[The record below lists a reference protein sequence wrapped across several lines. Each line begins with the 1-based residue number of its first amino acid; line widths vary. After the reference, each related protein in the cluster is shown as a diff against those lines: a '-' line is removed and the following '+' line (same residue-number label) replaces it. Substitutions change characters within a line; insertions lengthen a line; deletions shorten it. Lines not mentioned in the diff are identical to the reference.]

1 MKNKLL
7 DESENEEGKGRG
19 KEKEKEKKENKEKSV
34 RCEMSPDSLASAAH
48 RAFSAP
54 ITAINCNAASW
65 KYENTAGSTA
75 FISSSHAFAAHFIV
89 SAGCGAPFQWRSSFS
104 SWWISSIA

>member
-54 ITAINCNAASW
+54 ITAINCNAAS
-65 KYENTAGSTA
+65 
-75 FISSSHAFAAHFIV
+75 
-89 SAGCGAPFQWRSSFS
+89 
-104 SWWISSIA
+104 